1 MFKEIDL
8 NKSIHLMNVIATY
21 KFRISCKKDR
31 KKTQRKITD
40 IIRSH
45 HICWTHHE
53 YDRAIGNSIAHGS
66 CPVKCKIYVGTHGQ
80 LLCVIKDKGNGFD
93 YKDVIEKFR
102 QHKMYYHHKGYG
114 FRCYA
119 RNEHLQVDWK
129 NQGRTIIL
137 FYN

>member
-1 MFKEIDL
+1 MSVGSMRRHFIKANLRIKINYVRLIYNMFKEIDL

-66 CPVKCKIYVGTHGQ
+66 CPVKCKIITVGFNF
-80 LLCVIKDKGNGFD
+80 IYNIF
-93 YKDVIEKFR
+93 Y
-102 QHKMYYHHKGYG
+102 
-114 FRCYA
+114 
-119 RNEHLQVDWK
+119 N
-129 NQGRTIIL
+129 TIISSK
-137 FYN
+137 